1 MFLRKTDLMAKMR
14 VEIKMSSMT
23 GTAIPVTFRRVLP
36 KDKQAKELFIVEQ
49 FARIQTIAGAVLTEI
64 RTNPDDSEGKADVLA
79 KANGKPVGIQLT
91 ELKIQ
96 NRPASADRARKMTEA
111 LLSAILNRV
120 QPDYR
125 IMVNIRSSIDYRNEN
140 LKLVGKRMEMLGKTI
155 ADGIENSSFS
165 PSPADYFDKTKT
177 GLKPNPLPIPEELKG
192 VITGVELQKIP
203 EGHNT
208 LCHGRNNI
216 FVNFNFDIVVA
227 SDEMDERLVSQVFEK
242 KEKSVTDTLLI
253 WVCDIDFWGQQEQI
267 HKLFVAHS
275 DKSQFDNIYLFFFID
290 AEKMFDANKKIYV
303 VRERT

>member
-1 MFLRKTDLMAKMR
+1 MAEKMR

-23 GTAIPVTFRRVLP
+23 GTARPVTLRRVLP
-36 KDKQAKELFIVEQ
+36 EDKQAKELFIAEQ
-49 FARIQTIAGAVLTEI
+49 FARVQTIAGAVLAEI
-64 RTNPDDSEGKADVLA
+64 RINPDDSEGKADVLA
-79 KANGKPVGIQLT
+79 KANGKLVGIQLT

-96 NRPASADRARKMTEA
+96 HRPASADRARKMTEA
-111 LLSAILNRV
+111 LLSAILNCV

-125 IMVNIRSSIDYRNEN
+125 IMVDIRSSVDYRNEN
-140 LKLVGKRMEMLGKTI
+140 LKLVGKKMEMLGKTI
-155 ADGIENSSFS
+155 ANGIENSYFS

-177 GLKPNPLPIPEELKG
+177 GLKPKPLPIPEGLKE

-208 LCHGRNNI
+208 LCHGRDNI

-227 SDEMDERLVSQVFEK
+227 SDEIDEKLVSQVFDK

-253 WVCDIDFWGQQEQI
+253 WICDRDFWGQQEQI
-267 HKLFVAHS
+267 YKLFVAHS

-290 AEKMFDANKKIYV
+290 AEKMFDANKKVYI